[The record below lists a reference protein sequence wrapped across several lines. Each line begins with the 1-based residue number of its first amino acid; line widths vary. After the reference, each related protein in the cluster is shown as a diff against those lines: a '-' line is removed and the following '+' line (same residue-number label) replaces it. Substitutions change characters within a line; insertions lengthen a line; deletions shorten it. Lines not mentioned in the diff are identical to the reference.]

1 MLSFLISALP
11 FKTISDGM
19 TAVPIKYLAKAMS
32 GKTASISKCADIFV
46 LSGKSF
52 TYPPAVNLTCSGIS
66 ALTAVIFI
74 SFMLPSIPALI
85 CIGSAGKSFLNCI
98 IGKAKS
104 SGISVTNLNRSFF
117 PMSAIILADML
128 PSLLIC
134 EMFQSAFAC
143 TEKYESVVFSSSPE
157 ISIFSSLAVIFPPAD
172 VISSPEC
179 SFILKSLISA
189 FTALPQ

>member
-85 CIGSAGKSFLNCI
+85 CIGSAGKSFL
-98 IGKAKS
+98 KS